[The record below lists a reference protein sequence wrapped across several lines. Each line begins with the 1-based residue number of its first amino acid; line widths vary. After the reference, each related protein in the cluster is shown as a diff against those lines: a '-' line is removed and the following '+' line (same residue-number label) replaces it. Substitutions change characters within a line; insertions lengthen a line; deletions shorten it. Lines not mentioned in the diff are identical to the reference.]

1 MNLSKFVFEDIGLFL
16 SLLRDTFPTLFPTAK
31 SDIPKKVY
39 KDQEGAIKKIMKDL
53 NLVDEPEWT
62 NKIIQLYETSL
73 VRHGFMV
80 VGTAGSGKTTIM
92 NCLTRALT
100 ELNLKHQLTKMNPK
114 AIKNQEM
121 YGMIN
126 MTTNDWVPGIFS

>member
-1 MNLSKFVFEDIGLFL
+1 MKANNLI
-16 SLLRDTFPTLFPTAK
+16 
-31 SDIPKKVY
+31 
-39 KDQEGAIKKIMKDL
+39 
-53 NLVDEPEWT
+53 DEPEWT

-92 NCLTRALT
+92 NTLTNALT
-100 ELNLKHQLTKMNPK
+100 DLNIKHQLQRMNPK

-121 YGMIN
+121 YGMMN
-126 MTTNDWVPGIFS
+126 MVTNDWVPGIFS